1 VRSVFALVRPG
12 NESCRRSK
20 AMLTAGWNALTFAC
34 FGALL
39 LYHTWGRDG
48 FGFLLTGLAGIGV
61 VIWAVARSERNE
73 PTKN

>member
-1 VRSVFALVRPG
+1 
-12 NESCRRSK
+12 
-20 AMLTAGWNALTFAC
+20 MLTAGWNALTFAC